1 MSHVEGGERL
11 RTDNR
16 IGLQALLAL
25 ELPDCLLQYLI
36 VAQWLRLNRVISQ
49 QRSVQWA
56 GRGLGVEQPAQLHVL
71 HQNPQP
77 RIPIIAGL
85 EQGAVRE
92 GRSEERRVGK
102 DGGG

>member
-11 RTDNR
+11 RTDHR

-56 GRGLGVEQPAQLHVL
+56 AASGSTARALHVL
-71 HQNPQP
+71 HQNCS
-77 RIPIIAGL
+77 RGSRHCRA
-85 EQGAVRE
+85 
-92 GRSEERRVGK
+92 
-102 DGGG
+102 

>member
-1 MSHVEGGERL
+1 MILATGLHPAHAFQIDPYLLQTLGMSHVEGGERL

-25 ELPDCLLQYLI
+25 ELPDGLLQYLI

-56 GRGLGVEQPAQLHVL
+56 GRGLGVEQPAQLHVDRKSTRL
-71 HQNPQP
+71 NSSH
-77 RIPIIAGL
+77 
-85 EQGAVRE
+85 
-92 GRSEERRVGK
+92 
-102 DGGG
+102 